1 MEIRAGTSGY
11 SYPAWKGHFY
21 PDDLPQ
27 KQMLS
32 YYSSQLPCVE
42 INNTFYRLPS
52 EKMLAGWLEQT
63 SEPFSFVL
71 KASRRI
77 THFGKLEDVD
87 DTLRHLLQT
96 TAVLGDRLGAHLFQL
111 PPYLKKDVARL
122 GAFLE
127 LLPAGTRA
135 AFEFRNT
142 SWFDDET
149 YALLA
154 DHDAALVVADGGKVE
169 VPFVS
174 TATWA
179 TCAFAAMP
187 TKTRIL
193 TPGSIAYED
202 KPGRGR
208 SCSSS
213 TRTKAPATDGGAL
226 FGGCEPVSAAE
237 LRPTRNVVNGLRG
250 RLVAG
255 FAVTL
260 LVGVAGGLAASPAST
275 VAQDS
280 FALSRLQQELN
291 SVRFKL
297 EFESDRLSREVESL
311 RSRLQNV
318 EYRGQG
324 NSTLPRPQRD
334 RPLCRTPAT
343 S

>member
-174 TATWA
+174 TATWGYL
-179 TCAFAAMP
+179 
-187 TKTRIL
+187 RL
-193 TPGSIAYED
+193 RRDAYED
-202 KPGRGR
+202 ADLDAWVDRVRGQTWSR
-208 SCSSS
+208 AFVFF
-213 TRTKAPATDGGAL
+213 KHEDEGA
-226 FGGCEPVSAAE
+226 GPRMAARFLE
-237 LRPTRNVVNGLRG
+237 
-250 RLVAG
+250 
-255 FAVTL
+255 
-260 LVGVAGGLAASPAST
+260 AAS
-275 VAQDS
+275 Q
-280 FALSRLQQELN
+280 
-291 SVRFKL
+291 
-297 EFESDRLSREVESL
+297 
-311 RSRLQNV
+311 
-318 EYRGQG
+318 
-324 NSTLPRPQRD
+324 
-334 RPLCRTPAT
+334 
-343 S
+343 